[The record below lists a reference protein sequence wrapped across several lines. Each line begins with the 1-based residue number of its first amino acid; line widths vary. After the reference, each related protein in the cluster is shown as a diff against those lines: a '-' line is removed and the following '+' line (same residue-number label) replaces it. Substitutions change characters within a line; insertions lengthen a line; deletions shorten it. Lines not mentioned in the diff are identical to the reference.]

1 MAQNPMCKILV
12 LLLLSSLTW
21 AQNMVNNP
29 SFEQYSSCPTT
40 QGTLQ
45 ALNWTVTPNSSLSSP
60 DYFNTCANPGNN
72 SQCIPINICGNQTA
86 YEGNAYAGIFC
97 YGSNSDQREYIQTQ
111 LSTPMVQSHV
121 YTVSFWVSPA
131 DKHRFAVA
139 TLGARITVNQVS
151 GNGGYLITE
160 TPQIQSNSLI
170 SNYDT
175 WTKIQGTYTAA
186 GGEKFLT
193 IGNFFNDA
201 NSGAVEANFNGLFS
215 WGYYYVDMVSVTDNS
230 LGTPENVFAD
240 AVSIYPNPVRHFAQ
254 LQVDGN
260 FAIAHVAL
268 FDIHGK
274 ALRTHFNSLTNTLD
288 FSEVSAGVYQVVLTN
303 AEGTKI
309 SKRIIKI

>member
-1 MAQNPMCKILV
+1 MARNPLFKIFAMLTFTSI
-12 LLLLSSLTW
+12 LS
-21 AQNMVNNP
+21 AQNMVSNP

-45 ALNWTVTPNSSLSSP
+45 ALNWAVTPNSSLSSP

-111 LSTPMVQSHV
+111 LSTPMVQGHV

-151 GNGGYLITE
+151 GTGSFLITE
-160 TPQIQSNSLI
+160 TPQILSNTLI
-170 SNYDT
+170 SNNDN
-175 WTKIQGTYTAA
+175 WTKIQGTYTAT

-201 NSGAVEANFNGLFS
+201 NSGAVETNFSGLFF
-215 WGYYYVDMVSVTDNS
+215 WGYYYIDMVSVTDNN
-230 LGTPENVFAD
+230 LGRPENVFAE
-240 AVSIYPNPVRHFAQ
+240 AVSLYPNPVKDFVR

-260 FAIAHVAL
+260 FQIVDLAL
-268 FDIHGK
+268 FDVNGK
-274 ALRTHFNSLTNTLD
+274 ALRTHYNEQNNTLD
-288 FSEVSAGVYQVVLTN
+288 FSAVSAGIYQVVLTN

-309 SKRIIKI
+309 SKRILKI

>member
-1 MAQNPMCKILV
+1 MAQTRMWMILATLLFLPMA
-12 LLLLSSLTW
+12 W

-45 ALNWTVTPNSSLSSP
+45 ALNWAVTPNSSFSSP

-72 SQCIPINICGNQTA
+72 SQCIPLNICGNQAA

-111 LSTPMVQSHV
+111 LTTPMVQGHV

-131 DKHRFAVA
+131 DKHRFAIA
-139 TLGARITVNQVS
+139 TMGAGITVNQVT
-151 GNGGYLITE
+151 GNGSFLITE
-160 TPQIQSNSLI
+160 TPQILANTLI
-170 SNYDT
+170 SNYDN
-175 WTKIQGTYTAA
+175 WTKIQGTYTAT

-201 NSGAVEANFNGLFS
+201 NSGAVEANFSGLFA
-215 WGYYYVDMVSVTDNS
+215 WGYCYIDMVSVTDNN

-240 AVSIYPNPVRHFAQ
+240 AVALFPNPVKDFAT
-254 LQVDGN
+254 LRINGN
-260 FAIAHVAL
+260 FEIAHVAL
-268 FDIHGK
+268 FDLNGK
-274 ALRTHFNSLTNTLD
+274 ELKTYFDDRANTLD
-288 FSEVSAGVYQVVLTN
+288 FSDVSAGCYQLVLTQPD
-303 AEGTKI
+303 GTKI